1 MMGYQPPPQENLFS
15 MNVALE
21 NRVRKDH
28 PLRDIKTLI
37 DFNFT
42 YKEVEEKYGSNG
54 NVSVPP
60 PVIVKLML
68 LLVLYN
74 VRSERELMNTL
85 PERLDWS
92 MVSRIHPRY
101 FRTRS

>member
-28 PLRDIKTLI
+28 PLRNIKTLI

-54 NVSVPP
+54 NTNIKTLIDFNFTYQEVEEKYGS
-60 PVIVKLML
+60 
-68 LLVLYN
+68 N
-74 VRSERELMNTL
+74 GNTKWGQIFI
-85 PERLDWS
+85 LDITILS
-92 MVSRIHPRY
+92 
-101 FRTRS
+101 